1 MKSLNEVH
9 VWILFTLILYILQS
23 SLLPFISYRGVSA
36 NLLLLLVVS
45 FSYLKGLRLGVFMG
59 FCAGLLQA
67 LATGTF
73 FGIDIVSF
81 MIIAMICGKLSDGIF
96 KDQFFLP
103 IATSIIAGV
112 IHYLIWAFFIWIL
125 GYPFPL
131 EENLK
136 YTLPAICAFQ
146 FIFSYPVHKATY
158 LIDQKFLGS
167 RYVSHRRSSTT
178 TN

>member
-23 SLLPFISYRGVSA
+23 SLLPFISHRGVSA

-59 FCAGLLQA
+59 FCAGLLQT

-73 FGIDIVSF
+73 FGIDILSF
-81 MIIAMICGKLSDGIF
+81 MLIAIICGKLSDGIF
-96 KDQFFLP
+96 KDQFLLP
-103 IATSIIAGV
+103 IATSIIAGT
-112 IHYLIWAFFIWIL
+112 IHYFVWAFFIWIL

-146 FIFSYPVHKATY
+146 FVFSYPIHKAVY
-158 LIDQKFLGS
+158 SIDQKFLGKK
-167 RYVSHRRSSTT
+167 YVSRRASAS
-178 TN
+178 